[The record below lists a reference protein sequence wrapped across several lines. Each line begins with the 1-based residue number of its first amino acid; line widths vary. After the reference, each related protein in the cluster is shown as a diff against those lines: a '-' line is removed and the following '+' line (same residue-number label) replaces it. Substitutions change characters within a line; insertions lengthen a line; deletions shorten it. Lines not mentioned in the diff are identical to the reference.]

1 MKKLLLLLVL
11 ALCAGLGLWAQDA
24 NVDPFAA
31 IEAEELCADEMKMV
45 QGGLPRGAGRTTMVI
60 DGVSGGYL
68 NQWQANLH
76 SCYNTGDDYTTYK
89 PRKIKVSISFSSKWT
104 TTSAEGSLQLY
115 PEPKVS
121 ATLKAGP
128 VRVKLELVD
137 E

>member
-1 MKKLLLLLVL
+1 MKPKLLLVL

-60 DGVSGGYL
+60 DGVSGAYL

-76 SCYNTGDDYTTYK
+76 GGYNTGDDYYPASTAK
-89 PRKIKVSISFSSKWT
+89 ERRKGIKKVIGITRYVLNFWDNLLGGIS
-104 TTSAEGSLQLY
+104 E
-115 PEPKVS
+115 E
-121 ATLKAGP
+121 
-128 VRVKLELVD
+128 LE
-137 E
+137 